1 MPYETT
7 CQYPDCK
14 EERSGICEICDN
26 HYCEDHG
33 TPHVP
38 TRYYDTISV
47 CWKCGG
53 YNADE

>member
-1 MPYETT
+1 MKGP
-7 CQYPDCK
+7 CHYPDCK
-14 EERSGICEICDN
+14 EPRVSICEICDT

-33 TPHVP
+33 TPHRP
-38 TRYYDTISV
+38 TPYNDTISV